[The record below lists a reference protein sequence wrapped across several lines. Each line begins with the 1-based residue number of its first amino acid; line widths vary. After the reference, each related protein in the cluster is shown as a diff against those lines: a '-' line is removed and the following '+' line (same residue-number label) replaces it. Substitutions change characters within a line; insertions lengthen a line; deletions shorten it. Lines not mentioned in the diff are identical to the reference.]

1 MNNTRR
7 KMNKKLFLLT
17 MGVAILLLAACS
29 ANSGNNS
36 SAGNNVSDSSGS
48 SASLSQVNQLL
59 VGSLK
64 LEDTDQAITADQAA
78 TLLPLWQAYRSLS
91 SSQTSAEAEV
101 DALLKQIESSMT
113 SDQMKAIQAM
123 DLTNDDLL
131 SLMQALG
138 PSMQRNTPDLQAT
151 PGIGLP
157 GEDIV
162 MGNPPG
168 GSANGSGGGNTRN
181 FPSGGGTSG
190 SGQGPV
196 IIQGGPGMGSL
207 GNDVTIQG
215 TPDPSIQSTAQA
227 RFSTQASQVNTVL
240 LNVLIDKLQAMMA
253 Q

>member
-48 SASLSQVNQLL
+48 SASLPQVNQLL

-64 LEDTDQAITADQAA
+64 LEGTDQAITADQAA

-138 PSMQRNTPDLQAT
+138 PSMQRGTPDPQAT
-151 PGIGLP
+151 PGAGLP
-157 GEDIV
+157 GGDIV
-162 MGNPPG
+162 MGNPPS

-215 TPDPSIQSTAQA
+215 TPDPSMQATAQA